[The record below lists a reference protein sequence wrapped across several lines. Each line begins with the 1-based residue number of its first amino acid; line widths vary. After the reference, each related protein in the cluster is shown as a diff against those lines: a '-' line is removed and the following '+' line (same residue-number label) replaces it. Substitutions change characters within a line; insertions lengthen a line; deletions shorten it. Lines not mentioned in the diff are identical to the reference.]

1 MGLEAIGKDMVQAPL
16 NQLMLIC
23 SLRPHLECWSQ
34 YKRDM
39 DIPKG
44 LQQRAT
50 KMIKGQECLFY
61 EEKLREL
68 GLFSLEKK
76 RLTGNLVS
84 GYQYLMV
91 GGKECEV
98 RLSSATSC
106 EQTKGNRHKLKYKK
120 FRLNVTKPLFA
131 MRVVE
136 YWKRLSVAL
145 WSLYPQ
151 RLSKSDWTQS

>member
-1 MGLEAIGKDMVQAPL
+1 M
-16 NQLMLIC
+16 
-23 SLRPHLECWSQ
+23 
-34 YKRDM
+34 
-39 DIPKG
+39 
-44 LQQRAT
+44 
-50 KMIKGQECLFY
+50 
-61 EEKLREL
+61 
-68 GLFSLEKK
+68 EKK

-84 GYQYLMV
+84 GYEYLMV

-120 FRLNVTKPLFA
+120 FRLNVTKTLFA